1 MRFIEI
7 LQRCKGHLVVI
18 NNNEER
24 TVLEVD
30 EDFIVLR
37 GGNPQMQLTEFIPV
51 SHITRIIRADYA
63 TGDSSISIDTVMAG
77 GDMKRGAADGTF

>member
-1 MRFIEI
+1 MGTQSPIPFTHHTKNMRFIEI
-7 LQRCKGHLVVI
+7 LQRCKGHRVVI

-37 GGNPQMQLTEFIPV
+37 GGNPQMQLTEFVPV
-51 SHITRIIRADYA
+51 STVAVPVV
-63 TGDSSISIDTVMAG
+63 TGT
-77 GDMKRGAADGTF
+77 